1 MVFYIKGGDYM
12 QKNVANT
19 QKETFGK
26 SVESYFANLT
36 NKAMEDKQKNSKKLA
51 KHQMESFGAW
61 FEAD

>member
-1 MVFYIKGGDYM
+1 M

-51 KHQMESFGAW
+51 KRQMESFGAW